1 MALIKCSACG
11 SMISDKAER
20 CPKCGAPRMVQPRNQ
35 ATPPQ
40 PQRPVL
46 PQPSP
51 VYPQENYTESSS
63 SNVLYVI
70 IGVLAA
76 AVLGVGGFL
85 ALKSG
90 LFEKSDNKAVSEQK
104 TKTLDPVIQNLINN
118 MVAVDG
124 GTFTMG
130 ATPEQG
136 VADNDERP
144 THQVTLSSFSI
155 GRYEVTQEEW
165 RAVMGTNPASFNGDK
180 CPVEFVS
187 WNDCQAFIA
196 KLNAM
201 TDMQFRMPTEAEWE
215 FAARGGNNSQGY
227 QFAGGNN
234 LNSIGWYS
242 GNSGSRTKEVGMK
255 SPNELGLYDMT
266 GNLWEWCSDWYG
278 SYNGSAQTNPIGPE
292 NGTSRVLRGGGWNG
306 GAKNCRISNR
316 DGRLPDYSSDRLGLR
331 LAL

>member
-20 CPKCGAPRMVQPRNQ
+20 CPKCGAPRMEQLRNLAPPSPQ
-35 ATPPQ
+35 SQRLMQPQ
-40 PQRPVL
+40 PPL
-46 PQPSP
+46 
-51 VYPQENYTESSS
+51 YPQKNYAESRS

-76 AVLGVGGFL
+76 AVLGIGGFL
-85 ALKSG
+85 AWKSG
-90 LFEKSDNKAVSEQK
+90 LFENSDNKAVSEQK
-104 TKTLDPVIQNLINN
+104 IKTLDPVIQNLINN
-118 MVAVDG
+118 MVAVEG

-165 RAVMGTNPASFNGDK
+165 RAVMGSNPASFNGEK

-187 WNDCQAFIA
+187 WNDCQSFIA

-215 FAARGGNNSQGY
+215 FAARGGNITRGY
-227 QFAGGNN
+227 QFAGSNI
-234 LNSIGWYS
+234 LNSVGWHS
-242 GNSGSRTKEVGMK
+242 GNSGSRTKEVGQK

-278 SYNGSAQTNPIGPE
+278 SYSGNPQTDPTGPE
-292 NGTSRVLRGGGWNG
+292 NGTSHVLRGGGWNG

>member
-20 CPKCGAPRMVQPRNQ
+20 CPKCGAPRMEQLRNLAPPSPQ
-35 ATPPQ
+35 SQRLMQPQ
-40 PQRPVL
+40 PPL
-46 PQPSP
+46 
-51 VYPQENYTESSS
+51 YPQENYAESRS

-76 AVLGVGGFL
+76 AVLGIGGFL
-85 ALKSG
+85 AWKSG
-90 LFEKSDNKAVSEQK
+90 LFENSDNKAVSEQK
-104 TKTLDPVIQNLINN
+104 IKTLDPVIQNLINN
-118 MVAVDG
+118 MVAVEG

-155 GRYEVTQEEW
+155 GRYEVTQEVW
-165 RAVMGTNPASFNGDK
+165 RAVMGSNPASFNGEK

-187 WNDCQAFIA
+187 WNDCQSFIA

-215 FAARGGNNSQGY
+215 FAARGGNITRGY
-227 QFAGGNN
+227 QFAGSNI
-234 LNSIGWYS
+234 LNSVGWHS
-242 GNSGSRTKEVGMK
+242 GNSGSRTKEVGQK

-278 SYNGSAQTNPIGPE
+278 SYSGNPQTDPTGPE
-292 NGTSRVLRGGGWNG
+292 NGTSHVLRGGGWNG